1 MTDFPKV
8 KIAWENFPGYIEKNK
23 RITHDNDSSPGKFY
37 SLHCYRNLKPID
49 AHLIMTSAYTSC
61 PYIQT
66 LGVGEGRL
74 CKGGDG
80 GAAACV
86 CLGVKLISSTANG
99 VVAVQ
104 IYFKA
109 LLLACHAFCHAPGP
123 IFSQIRQSFDRFI
136 DASKLM
142 QHLEVCLPT
151 TA

>member
-1 MTDFPKV
+1 
-8 KIAWENFPGYIEKNK
+8 
-23 RITHDNDSSPGKFY
+23 
-37 SLHCYRNLKPID
+37 
-49 AHLIMTSAYTSC
+49 MTSAYISS

-74 CKGGDG
+74 CNGGDG

-86 CLGVKLISSTANG
+86 CLGVKLISSAANG

-109 LLLACHAFCHAPGP
+109 LFLACHAFCHAPGP

-136 DASKLM
+136 QASKLM
-142 QHLEVCLPT
+142 QHLESKFVYRQLHSLRKKPT
-151 TA
+151 FTVSPRNDL

>member
-1 MTDFPKV
+1 
-8 KIAWENFPGYIEKNK
+8 
-23 RITHDNDSSPGKFY
+23 
-37 SLHCYRNLKPID
+37 
-49 AHLIMTSAYTSC
+49 MTSAYTSC
-61 PYIQT
+61 RYIQT

-86 CLGVKLISSTANG
+86 CLGVMLISSAANG

-109 LLLACHAFCHAPGP
+109 LFLACHAFCHAPGP
-123 IFSQIRQSFDRFI
+123 IFSQISQSFDRFI
-136 DASKLM
+136 HASKLM

-151 TA
+151 TACFVQDCRTSYTAFKGRGDGGGRELLLKMAYTGWLRPKGVSFQASGL